1 MYYISYGASFTED
14 NSTFIIPWSV
24 QILPAL
30 LMFFGLF
37 FVPRSP
43 RWLASKD
50 RWDEALQ
57 VLADLHGK
65 GNNEAPLVQ
74 AEYTE
79 IRETIEVDRALADVR
94 WKELVHRDN
103 IQRITARI
111 FVSDLTKAAM

>member
-1 MYYISYGASFTED
+1 MYYICYGAQFTND

-30 LMFFGLF
+30 VMFFGLF
-37 FVPRSP
+37 FVPQSP

-50 RWDEALQ
+50 RWEEALQ

-65 GNNEAPLVQ
+65 GNANAPIVR

-79 IRETIEVDRALADVR
+79 IREAVETDMALADVR
-94 WKELVHRDN
+94 WKELIHRDN
-103 IQRITARI
+103 IQRISCGI
-111 FVSDLTKAAM
+111 FVSCLSL